1 MEYLNPL
8 IALVLPAL
16 LGGLCLELLVP
27 AGTPARPM
35 VVWGNG
41 LLVGLIGI
49 PLLMRLLD
57 ALGVPLTYQAVG
69 GITGALVLMSGLLLL
84 VRKKPFYQDLRPAS
98 VFASQS
104 VIYKP
109 AIICFVLLMALR
121 FTSLGLELLWRPL
134 YPFDATMHWATKARV
149 WFEYQ
154 SLVPFVDNMRWLE
167 LAGEGVF
174 TDHHAGYPIT
184 TPLLQVWMSL
194 VIGRWDE
201 SLINLPWLACLAGMG
216 LAFYGQARVA
226 GATSLTAV
234 VFTYLLL
241 SMPLINTHV
250 ALAGYADLFL
260 GACYCAALMAF
271 HNWAISRQS
280 WQGVM
285 AAFFALSCPLIKNEG
300 FYWLLTFAPGLL
312 LVLLPWR
319 KALVGL
325 AGMMVVLVAVLL
337 LIPQDME
344 IAGHSL
350 GSLGL
355 VFRPG
360 APEAIASS
368 LFVHDNWHLFA
379 YLLPGLLVTALFL
392 ASPGVKA
399 CIGVSGTLASAIFL
413 FLILF
418 IFTRYASGAIR
429 FTAVGRISMQLIPG
443 MMFLAVLL
451 YDALY
456 KKESRIVN
464 ARNMRD

>member
-16 LGGLCLELLVP
+16 LGGLCLELLTP

-49 PLLMRLLD
+49 PLIMRLLD
-57 ALGVPLTYQAVG
+57 ALGAPLTYQAVG
-69 GITGALVLMSGLLLL
+69 GITGALVVMAGLGLL
-84 VRKKPFYQDLRPAS
+84 VRKKSFQREPRPMS
-98 VFASQS
+98 VFASRS
-104 VIYKP
+104 AIYKL
-109 AIICFVLLMALR
+109 AIIIFVLLIVLR
-121 FTSLGLELLWRPL
+121 VATLGLELLWRPL

-174 TDHHAGYPIT
+174 TDHHPGYPIT
-184 TPLLQVWMSL
+184 TPLLQVWTSL
-194 VIGRWDE
+194 AIGHWDE
-201 SLINLPWLACLAGMG
+201 SLINLPWLACLVGIG

-226 GATSLTAV
+226 GATSLTAI
-234 VFTYLLL
+234 VFTYMLL
-241 SMPLINTHV
+241 SMPLINIHV

-280 WQGVM
+280 WQAVL

-319 KALVGL
+319 KALAWL
-325 AGMMVVLVAVLL
+325 AGLTVVLLALL
-337 LIPQDME
+337 VLIPRDFE

-350 GSLGL
+350 GWLGL

-379 YLLPGLLVTALFL
+379 YLLPGLLVSALVL
-392 ASPGVKA
+392 ARPGVKA
-399 CIGVSGTLASAIFL
+399 CIGIGGTLASAIGL

-429 FTAVGRISMQLIPG
+429 FTAVGRISVQLVPG
-443 MMFLAVLL
+443 MMFLALLL
-451 YDALY
+451 YDALSQ
-456 KKESRIVN
+456 KRIPD
-464 ARNMRD
+464 RECQGDS

>member
-8 IALVLPAL
+8 IALVLPTL
-16 LGGLCLELLVP
+16 LGGLCLELFTP

-49 PLLMRLLD
+49 PLLMRLLN
-57 ALGVPLTYQAVG
+57 ALGVPLTYQVVG
-69 GITGALVLMSGLLLL
+69 GCTGALVFM
-84 VRKKPFYQDLRPAS
+84 AS
-98 VFASQS
+98 LSLIVQKTSFQREPGSISVLASRS
-104 VIYKP
+104 VTYRL
-109 AIICFVLLMALR
+109 AIILFVSLIALR
-121 FTSLGLELLWRPL
+121 VTTLGLELLWRPL

-184 TPLLQVWMSL
+184 TPLLQVWTSL

-201 SLINLPWLACLAGMG
+201 SLINLPWLACLVGMG

-226 GATSLTAV
+226 GATSLAAI
-234 VFTYLLL
+234 VFTYMLL
-241 SMPLINTHV
+241 SMPLINIHV

-271 HNWAISRQS
+271 HNWAISRQW
-280 WQGVM
+280 WQAVL

-319 KALVGL
+319 KALFWL
-325 AGMMVVLVAVLL
+325 AGLLVVLLGVLG
-337 LIPQDME
+337 LIPRDFE

-350 GSLGL
+350 SWLGL
-355 VFRPG
+355 IFRPG
-360 APEAIASS
+360 APQAIASS

-379 YLLPGLLVTALFL
+379 YLLPGLLVSALLL
-392 ASPGVKA
+392 ARPGVKA
-399 CIGVSGTLASAIFL
+399 CIGISGALACAIGL

-418 IFTRYASGAIR
+418 IYTRYASGAIR
-429 FTAVGRISMQLIPG
+429 FTAVGRISLQLIPG
-443 MMFLAVLL
+443 MMFLALML
-451 YDALY
+451 YQALSQQRAPDR
-456 KKESRIVN
+456 EN
-464 ARNMRD
+464 QRDS